1 MVASPKIPANLPI
14 LYTCFP
20 CCDRRANFHDRVEN
34 PVGCSKLTRLKLTRP
49 SLRPNDS
56 SYQWSRRLLAT
67 VLIDHKAFRHQI
79 LGFCQ
84 LGVAIVMNC
93 SQRFAY
99 FYPLADA
106 FVEFQAHGMVNPVFL
121 SFPATAQ
128 HRQRDAKLLAVCSH
142 QHSEI

>member
-14 LYTCFP
+14 LYTRFL
-20 CCDRRANFHDRVEN
+20 CCDRQKNFYDRVEMPLVARN
-34 PVGCSKLTRLKLTRP
+34 FTRLKFTRP

-56 SYQWSRRLLAT
+56 SYQWSRRLPTT

-99 FYPLADA
+99 FYLLADA
-106 FVEFQAHGMVNPVFL
+106 FVEFQAHGMINPVFL
-121 SFPATAQ
+121 SFPATA
-128 HRQRDAKLLAVCSH
+128 
-142 QHSEI
+142 